1 MPLTGKELAKLAI
14 NNGWEEVR
22 VRGSHH
28 HFKKDGVPYIGTIPI
43 HGNKVLKIGLEKKL
57 LRDLNLL

>member
-1 MPLTGKELAKLAI
+1 MPLTGKELTKLAI
-14 NNGWEEVR
+14 NNGWEEVW

-28 HFKKDGVPYIGTIPI
+28 HFKKDGVPYIVTIPI

>member
-1 MPLTGKELAKLAI
+1 MPLTGKELVKLAI
-14 NNGWEEVR
+14 NDGWEEGR

-28 HFKKDGVPYIGTIPI
+28 HFKKDGVPYIVTIPI

>member
-1 MPLTGKELAKLAI
+1 MPLTGKELARLAI

-28 HFKKDGVPYIGTIPI
+28 HFKKDGVPYIVTILI

>member
-1 MPLTGKELAKLAI
+1 MPLTGKELARLAI

-22 VRGSHH
+22 VRESHH
-28 HFKKDGVPYIGTIPI
+28 DFKKDGVPYIVTIPI

>member
-1 MPLTGKELAKLAI
+1 LPLTGKELAKLAI

-28 HFKKDGVPYIGTIPI
+28 HFKKDGVSYIVTIPI

>member
-1 MPLTGKELAKLAI
+1 M

-28 HFKKDGVPYIGTIPI
+28 HFKKDGVPYIVTIPI
-43 HGNKVLKIGLEKKL
+43 HGNKVLKIGLEKRL

>member
-1 MPLTGKELAKLAI
+1 LPLIGKELAKLAI

-28 HFKKDGVPYIGTIPI
+28 HFKKDGVPYIVTIPI

>member
-1 MPLTGKELAKLAI
+1 MPLTGKELARLAI

-28 HFKKDGVPYIGTIPI
+28 HFKKDGGPYIVTLPI

-57 LRDLNLL
+57 LRNLNLL

>member
-28 HFKKDGVPYIGTIPI
+28 HFKKDGVPYIVTIPI
-43 HGNKVLKIGLEKKL
+43 HGNKVFKIGLEKKL

>member
-28 HFKKDGVPYIGTIPI
+28 HFKKDGVPYIVTIPI
-43 HGNKVLKIGLEKKL
+43 RGNKVLKIGLEKKL

>member
-28 HFKKDGVPYIGTIPI
+28 HFKKDGVPYIVTIPI
-43 HGNKVLKIGLEKKL
+43 HRNKVLKIGLEKKL